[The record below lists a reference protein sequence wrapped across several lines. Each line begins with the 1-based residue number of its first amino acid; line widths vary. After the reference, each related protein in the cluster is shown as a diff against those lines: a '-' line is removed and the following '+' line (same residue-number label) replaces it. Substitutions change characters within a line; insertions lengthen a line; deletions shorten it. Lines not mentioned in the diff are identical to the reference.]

1 VSGLSSQIVLL
12 DTGPL
17 VALLN
22 ARETHHAWVKSQFA
36 TLRPPLFTCEPVLAE
51 ACHLLRQIPTGRE
64 AVLQLVLRGVIA
76 IDLALEAEAE
86 AVSRLLARYRDQPM
100 SLADAC
106 MVRLAELNPRSRVL
120 TFDSDFDVYRRN
132 DRQPI
137 EVLRPPPA

>member
-1 VSGLSSQIVLL
+1 VSGLSSQIVVL

-36 TLRPPLFTCEPVLAE
+36 TLRPPLFTCEPVLTE

-64 AVLQLVLRGVIA
+64 AVLSLLLRGVIA
-76 IDLALEAEAE
+76 VDLALEAEAE
-86 AVSRLLARYRDQPM
+86 AVEALLRRYRDLPM

-106 MVRLAELNPRSRVL
+106 LVRMAELNGRCRVL
-120 TFDSDFDVYRRN
+120 TFDSDFEVYRRN
-132 DRQPI
+132 VRQPI

>member
-1 VSGLSSQIVLL
+1 MSGFSSQIVLL

-36 TLRPPLFTCEPVLAE
+36 TLRPPVFTCEPVLTE

-64 AVLQLVLRGVIA
+64 AVMSLLLRGVIA
-76 IDLALEAEAE
+76 VDLALEAEAE
-86 AVSRLLARYRDQPM
+86 AVEALLRRYRDLPM

-106 MVRLAELNPRSRVL
+106 LVRMAELNGRCRVL
-120 TFDSDFDVYRRN
+120 TFDSDFEVYRRN
-132 DRQPI
+132 VRQPI

>member
-1 VSGLSSQIVLL
+1 MSGFSSQIVLL

-36 TLRPPLFTCEPVLAE
+36 TFRPPVFTCEPVLTE
-51 ACHLLRQIPTGRE
+51 ACHVLRQIPTGGE
-64 AVLQLVLRGVIA
+64 AVMSLLLRGVIA
-76 IDLALEAEAE
+76 VDLALEAEAE
-86 AVSRLLARYRDQPM
+86 AVQALLRRYRDLPM

-106 MVRLAELNPRSRVL
+106 LVRLAELNGRCRVL
-120 TFDSDFDVYRRN
+120 TFDSDFEVYRRN
-132 DRQPI
+132 VRQPI

>member
-1 VSGLSSQIVLL
+1 MSGFSSQIVLL

-36 TLRPPLFTCEPVLAE
+36 TLRPPVFTCEPVLTE

-64 AVLQLVLRGVIA
+64 AVMSLLLRGVIA
-76 IDLALEAEAE
+76 VDLALEAEAE
-86 AVSRLLARYRDQPM
+86 AVEALLRRYRDLPM

-106 MVRLAELNPRSRVL
+106 LVRMAELNGRCRIL
-120 TFDSDFDVYRRN
+120 TFDSDFEVYRRN
-132 DRQPI
+132 VRQPI

>member
-1 VSGLSSQIVLL
+1 MSGFSSQIVLL

-36 TLRPPLFTCEPVLAE
+36 TLRPPVFTCEPVLTE

-64 AVLQLVLRGVIA
+64 AVMSLLLRGVIA
-76 IDLALEAEAE
+76 VDLALEAEAE
-86 AVSRLLARYRDQPM
+86 AVQALLRRYRDLPM

-106 MVRLAELNPRSRVL
+106 LVRLAELNGRCRVL
-120 TFDSDFDVYRRN
+120 TFDSDFEVYRRN
-132 DRQPI
+132 VRQPI
-137 EVLRPPPA
+137 EVLRPPPP

>member
-1 VSGLSSQIVLL
+1 MSGFSSQIVLL

-36 TLRPPLFTCEPVLAE
+36 TLLPPVFTCEPVLTE

-64 AVLQLVLRGVIA
+64 AVMSLLLRGVIA
-76 IDLALEAEAE
+76 VDLALEAEAE
-86 AVSRLLARYRDQPM
+86 AVEALLRRYRDLPM

-106 MVRLAELNPRSRVL
+106 LVRMAELNGRCRVL
-120 TFDSDFDVYRRN
+120 TFDSDFEVYRRN
-132 DRQPI
+132 VRQPI

>member
-1 VSGLSSQIVLL
+1 MSGLSSQIVVL

-36 TLRPPLFTCEPVLAE
+36 TLRPPLFTCEPVLTE

-64 AVLQLVLRGVIA
+64 AVLSLLLRGVIA
-76 IDLALEAEAE
+76 VDLALEAEAE
-86 AVSRLLARYRDQPM
+86 AVEALLRRYRDLPM

-106 MVRLAELNPRSRVL
+106 LVRMAELNGRCRVL
-120 TFDSDFDVYRRN
+120 TFDSDFEVYRRN
-132 DRQPI
+132 VRQPI

>member
-1 VSGLSSQIVLL
+1 MSGLSSQIVVL

-36 TLRPPLFTCEPVLAE
+36 TLRPPLFTCEPVLTE

-64 AVLQLVLRGVIA
+64 AVLSLLLRGVIA
-76 IDLALEAEAE
+76 VDLALEAEAE
-86 AVSRLLARYRDQPM
+86 AVEALLRRYRDLPM

-106 MVRLAELNPRSRVL
+106 LVRMAELNERCRVL
-120 TFDSDFDVYRRN
+120 TFDSDFEVYRRN
-132 DRQPI
+132 VRQPI